1 MRFVE
6 WLREHHQAAL
16 TRRDDPEALHCR
28 LNVGQR
34 LQQLAQPADFDA
46 QARAIRFVGAPG
58 TERACDQFVPRDI
71 AGPGFTEH
79 ASEREQQRAA
89 GQRPLRSEEQTSE
102 LPPLMRNSYADLR
115 LKKKN
120 KQIQTCDNLL

>member
-16 TRRDDPEALHCR
+16 TRRDDPEALRCR

-58 TERACDQFVPRDI
+58 TERACDQFVTRDI
-71 AGPGFTEH
+71 AGPG
-79 ASEREQQRAA
+79 
-89 GQRPLRSEEQTSE
+89 RSEEHTSE
-102 LPPLMRNSYADLR
+102 LQSLMRISYAVFC
-115 LKKKN
+115 LKKK
-120 KQIQTCDNLL
+120 KTKTKRKYKTVVTYTQMHTK